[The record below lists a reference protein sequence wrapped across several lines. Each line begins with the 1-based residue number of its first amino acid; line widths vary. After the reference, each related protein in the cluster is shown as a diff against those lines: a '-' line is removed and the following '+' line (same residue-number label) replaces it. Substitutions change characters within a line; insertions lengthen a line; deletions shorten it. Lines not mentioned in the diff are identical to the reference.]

1 MSISEKER
9 KDAYHAGP
17 GDSFPVAPNG
27 GHLKAAWDLA
37 GHATHP
43 DLIRHHLIQFAREH
57 GLLGHLPAD
66 AQEEAKKAEVVSQ
79 EFEIKK
85 SWDQNGV
92 LYAEGWLSTPLRDR
106 EKEVTE
112 PEAFTNALDSY
123 FARGAPMTS
132 VHDTKPYPVGHVQK
146 AALVRD
152 GQIFKEALHPTDPAN
167 FEYFPASGTGV
178 YGRVAINDEMAASQ
192 VRKGNVR
199 SFSYFGVA
207 KKVEPLPGGGRRY
220 LEINPLIECCIA
232 AFPINPSAVMTV
244 AKATQEEEMTKEEIE
259 ALIAQTVAAAQAAV
273 VPQQVQKA
281 ETPGLTV
288 DQLSAVLQKN
298 NEDVMKA
305 FDDKMT
311 ERLAAQ
317 GAFSREGTG
326 RLGQTPN
333 APESELEA
341 DPINYLIKK
350 ARSGEAFTPDEG
362 DLVYRLTYAALT
374 EGMKD

>member
-1 MSISEKER
+1 MTISAKER
-9 KDAYHAGP
+9 KDDYHAGP

-37 GHATHP
+37 GHAAHP
-43 DLIRHHLIQFAREH
+43 DLIRHHLIEFAREH
-57 GLLGHLPAD
+57 NLLSELPD
-66 AQEEAKKAEVVSQ
+66 TAKEGVMKAEVISQ

-85 SWDQNGV
+85 SWDANGV
-92 LYAEGWLSTPLRDR
+92 CYAEGWIATNDRDR
-106 EKEVTE
+106 TKEITE
-112 PEAFTNALDSY
+112 PECFKNSLDSY

-132 VHDTKPYPVGHVQK
+132 RHDTNPYPIGHVQK

-152 GQIFKEALHPTDPAN
+152 GQIFKEAVHPTDPAN
-167 FEYFPASGTGV
+167 FEYFPSSGTGV
-178 YGRVAINDEMAASQ
+178 YGRVAINDPRASDQ

-207 KKVEPLPGGGRRY
+207 KSVEPLPGGGRRY

-244 AKATQEEEMTKEEIE
+244 AKAQQEEEMTKEEIE
-259 ALIAQTVAAAQAAV
+259 ALIAQAVAAAQA
-273 VPQQVQKA
+273 PQQVQKA
-281 ETPGLTV
+281 EPAPGLTV
-288 DQLSAVLQKN
+288 EQLSAVLTKN

-305 FDDKMT
+305 FDDKLT

-317 GAFSREGTG
+317 GVFSREGTG
-326 RLGQTPN
+326 RLGQTPTQ
-333 APESELEA
+333 ETELEA
-341 DPINYLIKK
+341 DPFGYLVKK
-350 ARSGEAFTPDEG
+350 AQSDAPFTPEEG